1 MTKPLFGLSLGLGL
15 AAMLAATQIANAQA
29 RQNCAARS
37 IVIERLASKFGETR
51 KSVGLG
57 ANNGIVEMHASEST
71 GTWSI
76 TVTHPNGMTCLVAAG
91 NSFETLNEELPET
104 VGKPT

>member
-1 MTKPLFGLSLGLGL
+1 MTKQLFGLSLGL
-15 AAMLAATQIANAQA
+15 AAVLAATQFAQA
-29 RQNCAARS
+29 QPRNNCAARS

-57 ANNGIVEMHASEST
+57 ANNGIVEMHASDST

-91 NSFETLNEELPET
+91 NAFETLNEGLPEP